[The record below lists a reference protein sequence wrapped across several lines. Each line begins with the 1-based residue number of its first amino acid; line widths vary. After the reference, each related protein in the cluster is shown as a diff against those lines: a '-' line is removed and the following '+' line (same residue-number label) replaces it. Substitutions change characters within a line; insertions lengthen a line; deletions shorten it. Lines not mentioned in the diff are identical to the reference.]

1 MLSIHNA
8 NHWHSLHILDK
19 VRNENLEDKRLMF
32 AVIGNNPYV
41 LDREWAYPCPTVWY
55 EWINE
60 LVDQMFHQ
68 EDSISHQTTCI
79 YIHPT
84 SQRRISWPYS
94 SLCSFSFFFLYDF
107 SSLTVRISR
116 EHRMSNAFAFAHTR
130 FVYTYI
136 WEKKSHHKHKRKI
149 KHRPTYDLDHERK
162 CPFQRREGEEIQNLH
177 IYNRLVRLTRSPP
190 FIMIINSVL

>member
-1 MLSIHNA
+1 
-8 NHWHSLHILDK
+8 
-19 VRNENLEDKRLMF
+19 
-32 AVIGNNPYV
+32 
-41 LDREWAYPCPTVWY
+41 
-55 EWINE
+55 
-60 LVDQMFHQ
+60 MFHQ

-136 WEKKSHHKHKRKI
+136 HTYEKEKAIINTRENKVQTRI
-149 KHRPTYDLDHERK
+149 YDLGHERK
-162 CPFQRREGEEIQNLH
+162 CPFQRREREREEIQNLH